1 MLSTGT
7 PKPPAVIPRTA
18 FSRSGHPLIVESD
31 LDRST
36 DRRTTVDRNEVLLV
50 GRLSAPAEDH
60 PLPSGD
66 TLTKWRII
74 VRRRRHR
81 RGATLSD
88 SIPCITFDADTAAV
102 VRAMKP
108 RDLLEVMGSFRC
120 RVYGPS
126 TGKRWRYEVEV
137 SSAKPYEQAEP
148 ADPTTTPADAAAA
161 EPVTISAS
169 DAVAAPAHRLADLI
183 PLQVPYLA
191 PTG

>member
-1 MLSTGT
+1 M
-7 PKPPAVIPRTA
+7 
-18 FSRSGHPLIVESD
+18 
-31 LDRST
+31 
-36 DRRTTVDRNEVLLV
+36 

-60 PLPSGD
+60 SLPSGD

-88 SIPCITFDADTAAV
+88 SVPCITFNPEAAAV

-108 RDLLEVMGSFRC
+108 RDPIEVTGSFRC

-126 TGKRWRYEVEV
+126 TGKSWRYEVEV
-137 SSAKPYEQAEP
+137 STAQPYEAELAEDPQLPENPELFEP
-148 ADPTTTPADAAAA
+148 AAPAVTTPAD
-161 EPVTISAS
+161 
-169 DAVAAPAHRLADLI
+169 PARLAALI
-183 PLQVPYLA
+183 PRQVPYLA

>member
-1 MLSTGT
+1 MLSTAT

-18 FSRSGHPLIVESD
+18 FQPIRPPLIVESD
-31 LDRST
+31 LHQNT
-36 DRRTTVDRNEVLLV
+36 DGRTTVDRNEVLLV
-50 GRLSAPAEDH
+50 GRLSAPAEEH

-88 SIPCITFDADTAAV
+88 SVPCITFNPDVAAV
-102 VRAMKP
+102 VRALKP
-108 RDLLEVMGSFRC
+108 REYIEVTGSFRC

-126 TGKRWRYEVEV
+126 TGKTWRYEVEV
-137 SSAKPYEQAEP
+137 STAKPCEGELPDLSDPPQLPESAQP
-148 ADPTTTPADAAAA
+148 ATGTDPAQLAA
-161 EPVTISAS
+161 
-169 DAVAAPAHRLADLI
+169 LI
-183 PLQVPYLA
+183 PRQVPYLA